1 MLKYFTADYVF
12 PVSSSPLPQGVVV
25 VTNTGEVVGVYPHQ
39 HPDVA
44 NKPLK
49 RFKGILVPGFINT
62 HCHLEL
68 AHLKNQ
74 LAQNTG
80 LIPFIKGV
88 VSLREF
94 DEHEVLEAM
103 LKADK
108 EMQENGIVAVGD
120 ISNKSIS
127 KSVKEKSA
135 LHYHTFVELIGLDPK
150 RAETIFEAGQKM
162 AAEFGPLA
170 VSITPHAPYSVSK
183 ELVRLITM
191 HSKAGENLFSIH
203 NQESEEEN
211 KFYRYKTGKFL
222 ELYDFFKQDINFFRP
237 QARNSIQTFI
247 PNFPKNQRIL
257 LVHNTYTSAK
267 DLSFARRFS
276 RDIYW
281 CFCPK
286 ANLYIENR
294 LPKVDLF
301 LAQDAKI
308 TLGTDSYAS
317 NDALCILSELKV
329 LHAHFPQLNFV
340 ETLKWATLNGAQYLG
355 LDAQLGSLE
364 RGKTPGLNLITHT
377 NDLSITPNSEVKK
390 IL

>member
-39 HPDVA
+39 YPDVA

-150 RAETIFEAGQKM
+150 RAETIFEAGQKWLQS
-162 AAEFGPLA
+162 LA
-170 VSITPHAPYSVSK
+170 P
-183 ELVRLITM
+183 
-191 HSKAGENLFSIH
+191 
-203 NQESEEEN
+203 
-211 KFYRYKTGKFL
+211 
-222 ELYDFFKQDINFFRP
+222 
-237 QARNSIQTFI
+237 
-247 PNFPKNQRIL
+247 
-257 LVHNTYTSAK
+257 
-267 DLSFARRFS
+267 
-276 RDIYW
+276 
-281 CFCPK
+281 
-286 ANLYIENR
+286 
-294 LPKVDLF
+294 
-301 LAQDAKI
+301 
-308 TLGTDSYAS
+308 
-317 NDALCILSELKV
+317 
-329 LHAHFPQLNFV
+329 
-340 ETLKWATLNGAQYLG
+340 
-355 LDAQLGSLE
+355 
-364 RGKTPGLNLITHT
+364 
-377 NDLSITPNSEVKK
+377 
-390 IL
+390 